1 MRTTLPDG
9 ISWGVWLRRRAAG
22 GHRPI

>member
-22 GHRPI
+22 GHRPM